1 MRERKKKEM
10 EVQAH
15 HGFLPTGRQQQLHGH
30 GHAHHQPPAGEDEWW
45 EYFPCPFCY
54 IEVEVPFLCDH
65 LQEEHCFDMKNA
77 VCPICA
83 DNLGTDTAGHFREQH
98 SQQLKMRKSSSSSSR
113 AGAAADD
120 KEANEE
126 DDCYFEES
134 SYIMGRPVPD
144 DHSPDPL
151 LSQFICT
158 VAPPVDPEP
167 SKAEEEDRAAPSSDD
182 QRLNQVVM
190 DDASKKDLEER
201 LRRVEF
207 VKQMLMT
214 TIAWD

>member
-1 MRERKKKEM
+1 
-10 EVQAH
+10 
-15 HGFLPTGRQQQLHGH
+15 
-30 GHAHHQPPAGEDEWW
+30 
-45 EYFPCPFCY
+45 
-54 IEVEVPFLCDH
+54 
-65 LQEEHCFDMKNA
+65 
-77 VCPICA
+77 
-83 DNLGTDTAGHFREQH
+83 
-98 SQQLKMRKSSSSSSR
+98 MRKSSSSSSR

-182 QRLNQVVM
+182 QR
-190 DDASKKDLEER
+190 
-201 LRRVEF
+201 
-207 VKQMLMT
+207 
-214 TIAWD
+214 